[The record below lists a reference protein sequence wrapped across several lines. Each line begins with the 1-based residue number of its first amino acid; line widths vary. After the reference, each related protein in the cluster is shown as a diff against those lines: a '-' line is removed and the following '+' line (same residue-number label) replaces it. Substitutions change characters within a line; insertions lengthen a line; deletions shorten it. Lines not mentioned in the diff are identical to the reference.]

1 VTFGPNSTPS
11 GDLRIDLLLIA
22 DLIDPGSRV
31 LDVGCG
37 DGSLLHHLAQAKKA
51 DGRGIE
57 LSQAGV
63 NACVAHG
70 LSVVQGD
77 ADTDLVNYPTAAF
90 DYVVLSQTLQQV
102 RHPRDVLCEL
112 LRIGR
117 RVVISIPN
125 FGHWK
130 VRWKLA
136 LTGRMP
142 VTEALNRQWYDT
154 PNSHFCTIKDF
165 IILCADLGIQIER
178 QNSTDMHGRRMPI
191 VGAGPL
197 ANLFS
202 EQGVFLLSRPADHS
216 STAPGAD

>member
-1 VTFGPNSTPS
+1 MDTMDS
-11 GDLRIDLLLIA
+11 GDIRVDLLLIA
-22 DLIDPGSRV
+22 DMINPGARV

-37 DGSLLHHLAQAKKA
+37 DGSLLHHLTHAKNA
-51 DGRGIE
+51 DARGVE

-63 NACVAHG
+63 NACVAQG

-77 ADTDLVNYPTAAF
+77 ADTDLVNYPTASF

-102 RHPRDVLCEL
+102 RRPRDVLTEL

-117 RVVISIPN
+117 RTIISIPN

-130 VRWKLA
+130 VRLKLG

-165 IILCADLGIQIER
+165 VILCAELGIQIER
-178 QNSTDMHGRRMPI
+178 QISADKQGHRMPA
-191 VGAGPL
+191 VSGGPF

-202 EQGVFLLSRPADHS
+202 EQGVFLLSRSDG
-216 STAPGAD
+216 APHAG

>member
-1 VTFGPNSTPS
+1 MTAGSNSTFPE
-11 GDLRIDLLLIA
+11 DIRIDLLLIA
-22 DLIDPGSRV
+22 DLIEPGSRV

-37 DGSLLHHLAQAKKA
+37 DGTLLHHLAQAKNV
-51 DGRGIE
+51 DGRGVE

-77 ADTDLVNYPTAAF
+77 ADADLVNYPTASF

-102 RHPRDVLCEL
+102 QKPGDVLAEL

-117 RVVISIPN
+117 RAVISIPN

-130 VRWKLA
+130 VRWQLSV
-136 LTGRMP
+136 TGRMP

-154 PNSHFCTIKDF
+154 PNSHCCTIKDF
-165 IILCADLGIQIER
+165 IVLCADLGIRIER
-178 QNSTDMHGRRMPI
+178 HISADREGRRMSI
-191 VGAGPL
+191 TSSGPL

-202 EQGVFLLSRPADHS
+202 EQGVFLLSRPTDDS
-216 STAPGAD
+216 GSAPGAG